1 MSQIK
6 TVWKWGCT
14 QVLRRMLCTIS
25 VTVHFLLSILSASPQ
40 TTLDAGISAGI
51 RRSEL
56 SGDVHMGPEY
66 QAWLPYVLLSLSLP
80 RATCWHWKN
89 RDDTSEMGIGC
100 AILAT
105 QKTWLSSPSLGCTGR
120 GKSAALLG
128 SSGGAAFIT
137 TWEVVAVSDN
147 SADIR
152 NTCEDSGAHMWPG
165 LHIA

>member
-14 QVLRRMLCTIS
+14 QVLQRMLCTIS

-89 RDDTSEMGIGC
+89 RDDTSEMGIFC
-100 AILAT
+100 AIWPIGNTKDMAL
-105 QKTWLSSPSLGCTGR
+105 QPISGMHRERQDSG
-120 GKSAALLG
+120 SAGEQWWSCFYHHLG
-128 SSGGAAFIT
+128 SGCSV
-137 TWEVVAVSDN
+137 WQ
-147 SADIR
+147 
-152 NTCEDSGAHMWPG
+152 
-165 LHIA
+165 